1 MGTMKLGDLLQEQDL
16 QELGPMSAN
25 PGVQTQ
31 PGMAQPAV
39 SQQFDPKLQTAM
51 AAKAQQD
58 KIKQRKAIQD
68 QIAAVTKQLAD
79 LRKQLADIQ

>member
-1 MGTMKLGDLLQEQDL
+1 MKLGDLINESELM
-16 QELGPMSAN
+16 ELGPVSAT

-58 KIKQRKAIQD
+58 KIKQRKMIQD
-68 QIAAVTKQLAD
+68 QIAALTKQLAD
-79 LRKQLADIQ
+79 LRKQLTDIQ

>member
-1 MGTMKLGDLLQEQDL
+1 MKLDDLLQEQDL
-16 QELGPMSAN
+16 QELGPLSAT

-31 PGMAQPAV
+31 PGATPAV

-51 AAKAQQD
+51 VAQAQQD
-58 KIKQRKAIQD
+58 KIKQRKALQD